1 MMAKEERYN
10 DEPIILAD
18 GKVYRNGKLVFDAVK
33 LQVLVHLRNWTGRTL
48 ASNGNRSTRITGK
61 DIDGTMSERRATK
74 WTREI
79 LKDIDAG
86 KTPEF
91 TIQGRIADK
100 GSSYYKQ
107 YGSEIVTC
115 SGCVLTGDI
124 KVLDFDVDSD
134 DVLTDDISFNVYS
147 LAIKNKK

>member
-1 MMAKEERYN
+1 MAKAERYN

-18 GKVYRNGKLVFDAVK
+18 GKVYRDGKLVFDAVK
-33 LQVLVHLRNWTGRTL
+33 MQVNVHLRNWTGRTL

-61 DIDGTMSERRATK
+61 DIDGTMTERRNTK
-74 WTREI
+74 WTREM

-100 GSSYYKQ
+100 GSSYYKK

-115 SGCVLTGDI
+115 VGCVLTGDI
-124 KVLDFDVDSD
+124 KLIDFDIDSD
-134 DVLTDDISFNVYS
+134 DVLTDEISFNVY
-147 LAIKNKK
+147 AVDFKNKK

>member
-1 MMAKEERYN
+1 MAKAERYN

-18 GKVYRNGKLVFDAVK
+18 GKVYRDGKLVFDAVK
-33 LQVLVHLRNWTGRTL
+33 MQVNVHLRNWTGRTL

-61 DIDGTMSERRATK
+61 DIDGTMTERRNTK
-74 WTREI
+74 WTREM

-100 GSSYYKQ
+100 GSSYYKK
-107 YGSEIVTC
+107 YGSGIVTC
-115 SGCVLTGDI
+115 VGCVLTGDI
-124 KVLDFDVDSD
+124 KLIDFDIDSD
-134 DVLTDDISFNVYS
+134 DVLTDEISFNVY
-147 LAIKNKK
+147 AVDFKNKK